1 MESRYHWIVN
11 SFFHSRKPVV
21 LDGAHDLL
29 AQFRALCFIPKEV
42 ILPSTAVKQI
52 DATTLTAEDVEKL
65 DHDALKEALR
75 SVIRNPTSSM
85 MHQDHRSHSS
95 SSERPIE
102 RPAELTAVGKREIA
116 APAKKTLEPVV
127 KTAPPVEK

>member
-1 MESRYHWIVN
+1 M
-11 SFFHSRKPVV
+11 
-21 LDGAHDLL
+21 
-29 AQFRALCFIPKEV
+29 
-42 ILPSTAVKQI
+42 PSTAVKQI